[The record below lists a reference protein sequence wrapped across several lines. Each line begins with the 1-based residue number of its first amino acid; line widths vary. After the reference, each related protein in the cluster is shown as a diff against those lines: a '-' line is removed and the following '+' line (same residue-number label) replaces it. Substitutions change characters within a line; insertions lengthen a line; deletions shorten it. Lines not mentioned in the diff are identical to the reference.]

1 MPTPFSFLHNFPV
14 WAFVFH
20 PVYHT
25 SSHSQ
30 GFDKAIL
37 SSILS
42 SIYHEK
48 NQPGHFEE
56 KLNIEYLLTE
66 AEMRHILK
74 IAGLLAVLLAV
85 WIGLLQ
91 SSLISP
97 QDALLLPVYLIIA
110 LGCYGLGMVGIG
122 LLVFPTCPKEAL
134 LLEKDVAEAKAFL
147 EKSGVDVSSHDS

>member
-1 MPTPFSFLHNFPV
+1 
-14 WAFVFH
+14 
-20 PVYHT
+20 
-25 SSHSQ
+25 
-30 GFDKAIL
+30 
-37 SSILS
+37 
-42 SIYHEK
+42 
-48 NQPGHFEE
+48 
-56 KLNIEYLLTE
+56 
-66 AEMRHILK
+66 MRHILK

-134 LLEKDVAEAKAFL
+134 LLEKDVAEAKAFFR
-147 EKSGVDVSSHDS
+147 EIWGGCQFP